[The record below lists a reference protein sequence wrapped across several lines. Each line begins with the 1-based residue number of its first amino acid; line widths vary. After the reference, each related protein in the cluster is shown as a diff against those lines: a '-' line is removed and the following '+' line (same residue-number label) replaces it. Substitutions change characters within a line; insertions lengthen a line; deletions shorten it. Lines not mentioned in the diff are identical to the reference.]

1 MTTDLYSRA
10 FAALAFPILDRLNGT
25 TIAPK
30 LAALLAAERLDPA
43 EIQRRRDQIDCDPS
57 VKRIIVTLH
66 LQSGSGHP
74 RSIECTVQHE
84 ERLLD
89 SCGAFE
95 KVLDNGKARRY

>member
-1 MTTDLYSRA
+1 MSSNGHRRSDLVI
-10 FAALAFPILDRLNGT
+10 LAM
-25 TIAPK
+25 A
-30 LAALLAAERLDPA
+30 A

-66 LQSGSGHP
+66 LSAGGGHP

-89 SCGAFE
+89 SCGMIE
-95 KVLDNGKARRY
+95 KILDKPYGVR